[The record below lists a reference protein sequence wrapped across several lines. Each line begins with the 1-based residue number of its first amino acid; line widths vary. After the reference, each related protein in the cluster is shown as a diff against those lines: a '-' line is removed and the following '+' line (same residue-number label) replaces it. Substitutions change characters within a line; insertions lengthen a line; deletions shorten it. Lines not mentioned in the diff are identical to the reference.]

1 MADALTQVP
10 RRRTSI
16 LRGAMLTVGMRW
28 TDRLIGFVSTLILA
42 RLLVPDDFGVI
53 AAASL
58 VIAFIEVL
66 SELGVHVAL
75 IQNRNTT
82 QAHFDTAWTIR
93 LLQGVATSVLIAAAA
108 PYGAQYFDDPR
119 LTLVLQLMAI
129 GVAVSAFENIG
140 VIEFQKEMRFDDDFR
155 FVFLKRIVRFV
166 ITIAAAWYLRNYWAF
181 VVAAL
186 AGRLFA
192 VALSDLLHPLRPR
205 WSFEKWREIL
215 GISQWMLV
223 RSIGM
228 YLNGGL
234 HRIVVGGRGD
244 AAVLGGY
251 TMANEISA
259 LPTTEVLSP
268 LNRVLFPA
276 FVKAKHD
283 FGELKRLFLLAQAVQ
298 TLIAI
303 PVSVGLAL
311 VASEAVP
318 ILLGAKWQFV
328 GPFVQLLA
336 LSSVMQA
343 IVTSGNYVMIT
354 LGQIRHIAFL
364 TWSQVALFAVL
375 VFGIVPGAEALE
387 IAQLLLATKLFGL
400 VLSIW
405 LLRRALPAVRLRELW
420 GTSSRPLIGALAMSA
435 AVVAVGRLVAEAPTP
450 VLLAAEVAVGAVV
463 YPAVVLSIW
472 ALSGRP
478 EGAESYLLKLVR
490 QRRISRS

>member
-58 VIAFIEVL
+58 VIAFIEVM

-192 VALSDLLHPLRPR
+192 VALSYLLHPMRPR

-259 LPTTEVLSP
+259 LP
-268 LNRVLFPA
+268 
-276 FVKAKHD
+276 
-283 FGELKRLFLLAQAVQ
+283 
-298 TLIAI
+298 
-303 PVSVGLAL
+303 
-311 VASEAVP
+311 
-318 ILLGAKWQFV
+318 
-328 GPFVQLLA
+328 
-336 LSSVMQA
+336 
-343 IVTSGNYVMIT
+343 
-354 LGQIRHIAFL
+354 
-364 TWSQVALFAVL
+364 
-375 VFGIVPGAEALE
+375 
-387 IAQLLLATKLFGL
+387 
-400 VLSIW
+400 
-405 LLRRALPAVRLRELW
+405 
-420 GTSSRPLIGALAMSA
+420 
-435 AVVAVGRLVAEAPTP
+435 
-450 VLLAAEVAVGAVV
+450 
-463 YPAVVLSIW
+463 
-472 ALSGRP
+472 
-478 EGAESYLLKLVR
+478 
-490 QRRISRS
+490 